1 MNLEN
6 PIFVFYINV
15 EGLPLQKVEEHIGNF
30 IEDNKNESFNSI
42 YIPIQKRILMQNV
55 FGKEHLWKNLKNNF
69 LDTIYD
75 MFDKIDNLEDFK
87 KDLRNIKLGQIM

>member
-42 YIPIQKRILMQNV
+42 YIPIQKRILM
-55 FGKEHLWKNLKNNF
+55 
-69 LDTIYD
+69 
-75 MFDKIDNLEDFK
+75 
-87 KDLRNIKLGQIM
+87 